1 MLSTMFTYLHDPIL
15 SIASADMGGAPDV
28 LGAVRDLC
36 LKTFRSLAAISCSKL
51 FQSMVV
57 LGKKEYL

>member
-1 MLSTMFTYLHDPIL
+1 MN
-15 SIASADMGGAPDV
+15 IASTDKGGWGGGGVGWVGAPDV
-28 LGAVRDLC
+28 LGAERDLC
-36 LKTFRSLAAISCSKL
+36 LKTFQCLAAISCSKL